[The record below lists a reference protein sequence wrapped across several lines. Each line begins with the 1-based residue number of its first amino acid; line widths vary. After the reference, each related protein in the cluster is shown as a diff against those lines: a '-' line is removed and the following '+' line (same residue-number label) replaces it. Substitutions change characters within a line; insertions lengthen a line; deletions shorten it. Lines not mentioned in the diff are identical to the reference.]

1 MEPETP
7 QTFSQLMREGNR
19 FTDRDFMK
27 VLGIGHPALKGRE
40 ADPSRFTLEELLRL
54 AKMLNRPELSLFA
67 VILEEVKR
75 NLSITKKVEVAV
87 KQSKGRKNFP
97 RTPSA

>member
-40 ADPSRFTLEELLRL
+40 ADPSRFTLEELQLL
-54 AKMLNRPELSLFA
+54 AEMLNRPAISLVA
-67 VILEEVKR
+67 MILEEIKR
-75 NLSITKKVEVAV
+75 NPNATGKVEVAV
-87 KQSKGRKNFP
+87 KQVKGRKIFP